1 MQGGRSRKVAEA
13 LCVAFVES
21 IKNVTTALDL
31 LGDELGIFAVRAEFR
46 LFFEGKNELGAG
58 ERNGGEGRAE
68 FVSDACGE
76 GGKCGELSIFFSLD
90 ASLFEFGVL
99 LDEDAV
105 HARDKGSNEDGGDN
119 EGVKHTLQV
128 PRVAGTAAGNF
139 HIAHEQRLVPK
150 KDQGVA
156 YDGRCDERPQG
167 APRHCHG
174 CQGNVQEV
182 EGGEGVMTAACKID
196 ESSEKEHIEPKR
208 CAGDGDVWF
217 AQEEQ
222 VGDNRYSDDDQN
234 GGPWHN
240 EVIGALPYDGA
251 ENLADRSHPA
261 HAQDPLGT
269 DDFSF
274 LEQFSSHGVDA
285 VVAMPLRQG
294 EKSSEFCG
302 KLPQVNRCSETQR
315 VRELIEVPRMK
326 SGIISKLRCWRRLP
340 LASCSSCFARRL
352 LKLVGSM

>member
-1 MQGGRSRKVAEA
+1 
-13 LCVAFVES
+13 
-21 IKNVTTALDL
+21 
-31 LGDELGIFAVRAEFR
+31 
-46 LFFEGKNELGAG
+46 
-58 ERNGGEGRAE
+58 
-68 FVSDACGE
+68 
-76 GGKCGELSIFFSLD
+76 
-90 ASLFEFGVL
+90 
-99 LDEDAV
+99 
-105 HARDKGSNEDGGDN
+105 
-119 EGVKHTLQV
+119 
-128 PRVAGTAAGNF
+128 
-139 HIAHEQRLVPK
+139 
-150 KDQGVA
+150 
-156 YDGRCDERPQG
+156 
-167 APRHCHG
+167 
-174 CQGNVQEV
+174 
-182 EGGEGVMTAACKID
+182 MTAACKID
-196 ESSEKEHIEPKR
+196 ESGEKEHIEPKW
-208 CAGDGDVWF
+208 CAGDGEVWL
-217 AQEEQ
+217 AQEKQ
-222 VGDNRYSDDDQN
+222 VGDNRDGDDDQN

-294 EKSSEFCG
+294 EKSGGFCG